1 MKDERI
7 RHGTMATERT
17 RHGPTA
23 CGYYEREACKPV
35 NEMRVGFKILKFS
48 KD

>member
-7 RHGTMATERT
+7 RHGAMATERT
-17 RHGPTA
+17 RYGPATSW
-23 CGYYEREACKPV
+23 CYEREACKSAD
-35 NEMRVGFKILKFS
+35 EIRVGLKILKFS